1 MTNKQ
6 QSKEEIE
13 EIKKQMRDLMNVVTP
28 KHLYD
33 YLNQHVIGQY
43 EAKKL
48 ISVAVYNHYKRFCD
62 SIYGYTNDVEDNP
75 YKDVTIEKSNV
86 ICAGPTGC
94 GKTYMLRMLAKYLNI
109 PFYISDASGLTQAG
123 YVGDDVENCVLGAL
137 RDCNFNVQAAQHA
150 IIVLDEFDKLS
161 RKGESTSITRDV
173 GGEGVQQ
180 SLLKLVEGHKV
191 QVPPNGG
198 RKHPEQECI
207 EVDTTNILFFG
218 IGAFEGLDKIIERRK
233 NKKTIGFNSVMNN
246 DNADNE
252 EEDLLSDIT
261 TEDLKKFGIIPELIG
276 RFPLVTHVKPLT
288 EEEMY
293 QVLTEPKNSII
304 KQYQKMMWID
314 NIDLIFEEKAL
325 RLIAKNASEKKT
337 GARALRGVIDKVLAE
352 LMFEYGGYHF
362 TPIRKFQ
369 KKEGDFFAI
378 SKRLASDPNLGL
390 CTYQGRQKV
399 PYDYKGFYAISTDK
413 ECDVFRCEENGLL
426 YVPGK
431 NELFIY
437 HEPKQKKR
445 NSIADALSKPR
456 NVTDIT
462 GISSGRQ
469 SSAPE
474 R

>member
-75 YKDVTIEKSNV
+75 YKDVTIEKTSC
-86 ICAGPTGC
+86 IIAGESGT

-109 PFYISDASGLTQAG
+109 PFYIQDSCTLSASG
-123 YVGDDVENCVLGAL
+123 YVGDDVENAILGAL
-137 RDCNFNVQAAQHA
+137 RDANYNIQATQHA
-150 IIVLDEFDKLS
+150 IIVFDEFDKLS
-161 RKGESTSITRDV
+161 RKSENPSITRDV

-180 SLLKLVEGHKV
+180 SLLKLVEGTIV
-191 QVPPNGG
+191 NVPPNGG

-207 EVDTTNILFFG
+207 PVDTSNILFFG
-218 IGAFEGLDKIIERRK
+218 IGAFDGLEKIIERRK
-233 NKKTIGFNSVMNN
+233 NKKVIGFNSVMNN
-246 DNADNE
+246 GNADNE

-314 NIDLIFEEKAL
+314 NIDLTFEEKAL
-325 RLIAKNASEKKT
+325 KLIAKNASEKKT

-352 LMFEYGGYHF
+352 LMFEYGGYNE
-362 TPIRKFQ
+362 
-369 KKEGDFFAI
+369 KKIKLVVTEEMVNKYI
-378 SKRLASDPNLGL
+378 E
-390 CTYQGRQKV
+390 
-399 PYDYKGFYAISTDK
+399 DK
-413 ECDVFRCEENGLL
+413 E
-426 YVPGK
+426 
-431 NELFIY
+431 I
-437 HEPKQKKR
+437 
-445 NSIADALSKPR
+445 LSKK
-456 NVTDIT
+456 V
-462 GISSGRQ
+462 
-469 SSAPE
+469 A
-474 R
+474 

>member
-1 MTNKQ
+1 MANKQ

-180 SLLKLVEGHKV
+180 SLLKLVEGYKV

-233 NKKTIGFNSVMNN
+233 NKKTIGFNSIMNN
-246 DNADNE
+246 GNADNE

-325 RLIAKNASEKKT
+325 KLIAKNASEKKT
-337 GARALRGVIDKVLAE
+337 GARALRGVIDKVLAD
-352 LMFEYGGYHF
+352 LMFEYGGYNE
-362 TPIRKFQ
+362 
-369 KKEGDFFAI
+369 KKIKLVVTEEMVNKYI
-378 SKRLASDPNLGL
+378 E
-390 CTYQGRQKV
+390 
-399 PYDYKGFYAISTDK
+399 DK
-413 ECDVFRCEENGLL
+413 EIL
-426 YVPGK
+426 GK
-431 NELFIY
+431 
-437 HEPKQKKR
+437 KV
-445 NSIADALSKPR
+445 A
-456 NVTDIT
+456 
-462 GISSGRQ
+462 
-469 SSAPE
+469 
-474 R
+474 

>member
-109 PFYISDASGLTQAG
+109 PFYIQDSCTLSASG
-123 YVGDDVENCVLGAL
+123 YVGDDVENAILGAL
-137 RDCNFNVQAAQHA
+137 RDANYNIQATQHA
-150 IIVLDEFDKLS
+150 IIVFDEFDKLS
-161 RKGESTSITRDV
+161 RKSENPSITRDV

-180 SLLKLVEGHKV
+180 SLLKLVEGTIV
-191 QVPPNGG
+191 NVPPNGG

-207 EVDTTNILFFG
+207 PVDTSNILFFG
-218 IGAFEGLDKIIERRK
+218 IGAFDGLEKIIERRK
-233 NKKTIGFNSVMNN
+233 NKKVIGFNSVMNN
-246 DNADNE
+246 GNADNE

-314 NIDLIFEEKAL
+314 NVDLTFEEKAL

-352 LMFEYGGYHF
+352 LMFEYGGYNE
-362 TPIRKFQ
+362 
-369 KKEGDFFAI
+369 KKIKLVVTEEMVNKYI
-378 SKRLASDPNLGL
+378 E
-390 CTYQGRQKV
+390 
-399 PYDYKGFYAISTDK
+399 DK
-413 ECDVFRCEENGLL
+413 EIL
-426 YVPGK
+426 GK
-431 NELFIY
+431 
-437 HEPKQKKR
+437 KV
-445 NSIADALSKPR
+445 A
-456 NVTDIT
+456 
-462 GISSGRQ
+462 
-469 SSAPE
+469 
-474 R
+474 

>member
-1 MTNKQ
+1 MANNTSKQ
-6 QSKEEIE
+6 TKEEIE

-33 YLNQHVIGQY
+33 YLNEHVIGQY

-48 ISVAVYNHYKRFCD
+48 ISVAVYNHYKRFID
-62 SIYGYTNDVEDNP
+62 NIYGYTNDIEDNP

-109 PFYISDASGLTQAG
+109 PFYISDSSSLTQAG

-161 RKGESTSITRDV
+161 RKGENMSITRDV

-218 IGAFEGLDKIIERRK
+218 IGAFEGLDKIIENRK
-233 NKKTIGFNSVMNN
+233 NKKTLGFEAISKN
-246 DNADNE
+246 DNDDE
-252 EEDLLSDIT
+252 EEDFLSDIT
-261 TEDLKKFGIIPELIG
+261 TEDLKKFGLIPELIG

-288 EEEMY
+288 EDQLY
-293 QVLTEPKNSII
+293 QILVEPKNSII

-314 NIDLIFEEKAL
+314 NIDLTFDEDAL
-325 RLIAKNASEKKT
+325 RLIAKDAAEKKT
-337 GARALRGVIDKVLAE
+337 GARALRGVLDKVLAD
-352 LMFEYGGYHF
+352 LMFDYGGYNE
-362 TPIRKFQ
+362 
-369 KKEGDFFAI
+369 KKVKLNITKQMVKKYLDNY
-378 SKRLASDPNLGL
+378 KQDK
-390 CTYQGRQKV
+390 TKKV
-399 PYDYKGFYAISTDK
+399 A
-413 ECDVFRCEENGLL
+413 
-426 YVPGK
+426 
-431 NELFIY
+431 
-437 HEPKQKKR
+437 
-445 NSIADALSKPR
+445 
-456 NVTDIT
+456 
-462 GISSGRQ
+462 
-469 SSAPE
+469 
-474 R
+474 

>member
-1 MTNKQ
+1 MAQKNSQTQ
-6 QSKEEIE
+6 TTTQEVE

-33 YLNQHVIGQY
+33 YLNQHVIGQE

-62 SIYGYTNDVEDNP
+62 SIYGYSDTMENNP
-75 YKDVTIEKSNV
+75 YKDVTIEKSCCIV
-86 ICAGPTGC
+86 AGPTGC

-109 PFYISDASGLTQAG
+109 PFYISDASSLTQAG

-150 IIVLDEFDKLS
+150 IIVFDEFDKLS

-218 IGAFEGLDKIIERRK
+218 IGAFEGLDKIIEHRK
-233 NKKTIGFNSVMNN
+233 NKKRIGFENN
-246 DNADNE
+246 EETNT

-288 EEEMY
+288 EEQLY
-293 QVLTEPKNSII
+293 QILIEPQNSII
-304 KQYQKMMWID
+304 KQYQKLMWID
-314 NIDLIFEEKAL
+314 NVELTFDDDAL
-325 RLIAKNASEKKT
+325 KLIAKNASEKKT
-337 GARALRGVIDKVLAE
+337 GARALRGVLDKVLADI
-352 LMFEYGGYHF
+352 MFEYGGYN
-362 TPIRKFQ
+362 
-369 KKEGDFFAI
+369 KKKVKVNITKE
-378 SKRLASDPNLGL
+378 KVETYLG
-390 CTYQGRQKV
+390 YFGNV
-399 PYDYKGFYAISTDK
+399 DK
-413 ECDVFRCEENGLL
+413 T
-426 YVPGK
+426 
-431 NELFIY
+431 
-437 HEPKQKKR
+437 
-445 NSIADALSKPR
+445 AA
-456 NVTDIT
+456 
-462 GISSGRQ
+462 
-469 SSAPE
+469 
-474 R
+474 

>member
-1 MTNKQ
+1 MANKQ

-13 EIKKQMRDLMNVVTP
+13 EIKKQMRGLMNVVTP

-261 TEDLKKFGIIPELIG
+261 TEDLKKFGLIPELIG

-352 LMFEYGGYHF
+352 LMFEYGGYNE
-362 TPIRKFQ
+362 
-369 KKEGDFFAI
+369 KKIKLVVTEEMVN
-378 SKRLASDPNLGL
+378 K
-390 CTYQGRQKV
+390 YV
-399 PYDYKGFYAISTDK
+399 EDK
-413 ECDVFRCEENGLL
+413 EIL
-426 YVPGK
+426 GK
-431 NELFIY
+431 
-437 HEPKQKKR
+437 KV
-445 NSIADALSKPR
+445 A
-456 NVTDIT
+456 
-462 GISSGRQ
+462 
-469 SSAPE
+469 
-474 R
+474 

>member
-1 MTNKQ
+1 MANNTSKQ
-6 QSKEEIE
+6 TKEEIE

-33 YLNQHVIGQY
+33 YLNEHVIGQY

-48 ISVAVYNHYKRFCD
+48 ISVAVYNHYKRFID
-62 SIYGYTNDVEDNP
+62 NIYGYTNDIEDNP

-109 PFYISDASGLTQAG
+109 PFYISDSSSLTQAG

-161 RKGESTSITRDV
+161 RKGENMSITRDV

-218 IGAFEGLDKIIERRK
+218 IGAFEGLDKIIENRK
-233 NKKTIGFNSVMNN
+233 NKKTLGFEAISKN
-246 DNADNE
+246 DNDDE
-252 EEDLLSDIT
+252 EEDFLSDIT
-261 TEDLKKFGIIPELIG
+261 TEDLKKFGLIPELIG
-276 RFPLVTHVKPLT
+276 RFPLITHVKPLT
-288 EEEMY
+288 EDQMF
-293 QVLTEPKNSII
+293 QILVEPKNSII

-314 NIDLIFEEKAL
+314 NIDLTFDEDAL
-325 RLIAKNASEKKT
+325 RLIAKDAAEKKT
-337 GARALRGVIDKVLAE
+337 GARALRGVLDKVLAD
-352 LMFEYGGYHF
+352 LMFDYGGYNE
-362 TPIRKFQ
+362 
-369 KKEGDFFAI
+369 KKVKLNITKEMVKEYLDNY
-378 SKRLASDPNLGL
+378 KQDK
-390 CTYQGRQKV
+390 TKKV
-399 PYDYKGFYAISTDK
+399 A
-413 ECDVFRCEENGLL
+413 
-426 YVPGK
+426 
-431 NELFIY
+431 
-437 HEPKQKKR
+437 
-445 NSIADALSKPR
+445 
-456 NVTDIT
+456 
-462 GISSGRQ
+462 
-469 SSAPE
+469 
-474 R
+474 

>member
-1 MTNKQ
+1 MANKQ

-33 YLNQHVIGQY
+33 YLNQHVVGQY

-62 SIYGYTNDVEDNP
+62 SVYGYTNDVEDNP

-180 SLLKLVEGHKV
+180 SLLKLVEGYKV

-233 NKKTIGFNSVMNN
+233 NKKTIGFNSIMNN
-246 DNADNE
+246 GNADNE

-314 NIDLIFEEKAL
+314 NVDLTFEEKAL

-352 LMFEYGGYHF
+352 LMFEYGGYNE
-362 TPIRKFQ
+362 
-369 KKEGDFFAI
+369 KKIKLVVTEEMVNKYI
-378 SKRLASDPNLGL
+378 E
-390 CTYQGRQKV
+390 
-399 PYDYKGFYAISTDK
+399 DK
-413 ECDVFRCEENGLL
+413 EIL
-426 YVPGK
+426 GK
-431 NELFIY
+431 
-437 HEPKQKKR
+437 KV
-445 NSIADALSKPR
+445 A
-456 NVTDIT
+456 
-462 GISSGRQ
+462 
-469 SSAPE
+469 
-474 R
+474 

>member
-33 YLNQHVIGQY
+33 YLNQYVIGQY

-325 RLIAKNASEKKT
+325 KLIAKNASEKKT

-352 LMFEYGGYHF
+352 LMFEYGGYNE
-362 TPIRKFQ
+362 
-369 KKEGDFFAI
+369 KKIKLVVTEEMVN
-378 SKRLASDPNLGL
+378 K
-390 CTYQGRQKV
+390 YV
-399 PYDYKGFYAISTDK
+399 EDK
-413 ECDVFRCEENGLL
+413 EIL
-426 YVPGK
+426 GK
-431 NELFIY
+431 
-437 HEPKQKKR
+437 KV
-445 NSIADALSKPR
+445 A
-456 NVTDIT
+456 
-462 GISSGRQ
+462 
-469 SSAPE
+469 
-474 R
+474 

>member
-1 MTNKQ
+1 MATNKQ
-6 QSKEEIE
+6 QTKEEIE

-62 SIYGYTNDVEDNP
+62 SIYGYSKDMKDNP

-137 RDCNFNVQAAQHA
+137 RDCNFNVQAAEHA

-161 RKGESTSITRDV
+161 RKGENTSITRDV

-233 NKKTIGFNSVMNN
+233 NKKVIGFNSVMNN
-246 DNADNE
+246 GNADN

-314 NIDLIFEEKAL
+314 NVDLVFEEQAL

-352 LMFEYGGYHF
+352 LMFEYGGYNE
-362 TPIRKFQ
+362 
-369 KKEGDFFAI
+369 KKIKLVVTEEMVNKYI
-378 SKRLASDPNLGL
+378 E
-390 CTYQGRQKV
+390 
-399 PYDYKGFYAISTDK
+399 DK
-413 ECDVFRCEENGLL
+413 EIL
-426 YVPGK
+426 GK
-431 NELFIY
+431 
-437 HEPKQKKR
+437 KV
-445 NSIADALSKPR
+445 A
-456 NVTDIT
+456 
-462 GISSGRQ
+462 
-469 SSAPE
+469 
-474 R
+474 

>member
-1 MTNKQ
+1 MANKQ

-33 YLNQHVIGQY
+33 YLNQHVVGQY

-180 SLLKLVEGHKV
+180 SLLKLVEGYKV

-233 NKKTIGFNSVMNN
+233 NKKTIGFNSIMNN
-246 DNADNE
+246 GNADNE

-314 NIDLIFEEKAL
+314 NIDLTFEEKAL

-352 LMFEYGGYHF
+352 LMFEYGGYNE
-362 TPIRKFQ
+362 
-369 KKEGDFFAI
+369 KKVKLVVTEEMVNKYI
-378 SKRLASDPNLGL
+378 E
-390 CTYQGRQKV
+390 
-399 PYDYKGFYAISTDK
+399 DK
-413 ECDVFRCEENGLL
+413 E
-426 YVPGK
+426 
-431 NELFIY
+431 I
-437 HEPKQKKR
+437 
-445 NSIADALSKPR
+445 LSKK
-456 NVTDIT
+456 V
-462 GISSGRQ
+462 
-469 SSAPE
+469 A
-474 R
+474 

>member
-352 LMFEYGGYHF
+352 LMFEYGGYNE
-362 TPIRKFQ
+362 
-369 KKEGDFFAI
+369 KKIKLVVTEEMVN
-378 SKRLASDPNLGL
+378 K
-390 CTYQGRQKV
+390 YV
-399 PYDYKGFYAISTDK
+399 EDK
-413 ECDVFRCEENGLL
+413 EIL
-426 YVPGK
+426 GK
-431 NELFIY
+431 
-437 HEPKQKKR
+437 KV
-445 NSIADALSKPR
+445 A
-456 NVTDIT
+456 
-462 GISSGRQ
+462 
-469 SSAPE
+469 
-474 R
+474 

>member
-1 MTNKQ
+1 MATNKQ
-6 QSKEEIE
+6 QTKEEIE

-28 KHLYD
+28 KHLYEF
-33 YLNQHVIGQY
+33 LNEHVIGQE

-62 SIYGYTNDVEDNP
+62 SIYGYSKDIKDNP

-109 PFYISDASGLTQAG
+109 PFYISDSSSLTQAG

-161 RKGESTSITRDV
+161 RKGENTSITRDV

-233 NKKTIGFNSVMNN
+233 NKKTIGFNSIISGN
-246 DNADNE
+246 DTEE
-252 EEDLLSDIT
+252 EEDLLADIT
-261 TEDLKKFGIIPELIG
+261 TEDLKKFGLIPELIG
-276 RFPLVTHVKPLT
+276 RFPLITHVKSLT
-288 EEEMY
+288 EEQMY
-293 QVLTEPKNSII
+293 RVLTEPKNSII

-314 NIDLIFEEKAL
+314 NVDLTFDEDAL
-325 RLIAKNASEKKT
+325 RTIAKNASEKKT
-337 GARALRGVIDKVLAE
+337 GARALRGVIDKVLAD
-352 LMFEYGGYHF
+352 LMFEYGGYNE
-362 TPIRKFQ
+362 
-369 KKEGDFFAI
+369 KKV
-378 SKRLASDPNLGL
+378 KL
-390 CTYQGRQKV
+390 
-399 PYDYKGFYAISTDK
+399 
-413 ECDVFRCEENGLL
+413 
-426 YVPGK
+426 
-431 NELFIY
+431 
-437 HEPKQKKR
+437 
-445 NSIADALSKPR
+445 
-456 NVTDIT
+456 NVTKEMVDKYLDNNETAIKK
-462 GISSGRQ
+462 I
-469 SSAPE
+469 A
-474 R
+474 